1 MSVDVFIDNNLVY
14 KFDDPQDARATPWH
28 LIPLVPEHYGKQ
40 LELRFESTYTKIG
53 PMGPVSFGSQY
64 SHLIAMVDRDLTRI
78 GLAFFFLVLGSCA
91 ILIAIRNGDHA
102 YYGFGVMTVATAGY
116 TIRYTHLKQLV
127 VDNLEVWF
135 YVWSGSLLVLMIG
148 LLVFVQAVFNL
159 KKNRVMVYLLAW
171 NLILST
177 VGGIILFFQYLDLAK
192 PEVTNFV
199 LASIRVTYVLDA
211 IGVVAFATL
220 LATRG
225 NFEARLLTIGLALG
239 LFFVIKDAAWALGL
253 TDAETTVGH
262 WGAFTFIMSLV
273 SILVYRYGLTLEQLR
288 QYSLQLEQ
296 NARERSLLVTDL
308 HDGIGAI
315 TANISFLARLAQKN
329 RHNSSETEALETISS
344 LSEQGLDEIRSY
356 MNTLDEDYNEWV
368 SVVADLRRYGAQTL
382 EPHNLDFHF
391 SSHIDEDVESVSS
404 LVSLHL
410 FRIFKEALTNILKHA
425 GATAVVIDIKID
437 QKFSR
442 LSIHDD
448 GHGVVK
454 SSSESNNSDSQHRG
468 LASMKSRA
476 ERMGGSLRISEL
488 DGFTI
493 HCTLPNVMTTRS

>member
-1 MSVDVFIDNNLVY
+1 
-14 KFDDPQDARATPWH
+14 
-28 LIPLVPEHYGKQ
+28 
-40 LELRFESTYTKIG
+40 
-53 PMGPVSFGSQY
+53 
-64 SHLIAMVDRDLTRI
+64 
-78 GLAFFFLVLGSCA
+78 
-91 ILIAIRNGDHA
+91 
-102 YYGFGVMTVATAGY
+102 
-116 TIRYTHLKQLV
+116 
-127 VDNLEVWF
+127 
-135 YVWSGSLLVLMIG
+135 
-148 LLVFVQAVFNL
+148 
-159 KKNRVMVYLLAW
+159 
-171 NLILST
+171 
-177 VGGIILFFQYLDLAK
+177 
-192 PEVTNFV
+192 
-199 LASIRVTYVLDA
+199 
-211 IGVVAFATL
+211 
-220 LATRG
+220 
-225 NFEARLLTIGLALG
+225 
-239 LFFVIKDAAWALGL
+239 
-253 TDAETTVGH
+253 
-262 WGAFTFIMSLV
+262 
-273 SILVYRYGLTLEQLR
+273 
-288 QYSLQLEQ
+288 
-296 NARERSLLVTDL
+296 
-308 HDGIGAI
+308 
-315 TANISFLARLAQKN
+315 
-329 RHNSSETEALETISS
+329 
-344 LSEQGLDEIRSY
+344 

-493 HCTLPNVMTTRS
+493 HCTLPNVMTTRSGKPG